1 MTAKRLLQNFVKT
14 KIIIV
19 LVSSFVL
26 FGGCL
31 SFGEDVETTEPSPGH
46 ISKCRRLMYLRDDLE
61 FQGEGYKITHGIDVA
76 VWFKFSTAE
85 TSASEIFIDSIVDIW
100 RFEDSFNLYPHQ
112 DIKWWDVKNK
122 YLYGGVVEL
131 PQTKFMSVGMDRNPR
146 GTTVYIF
153 WHEI

>member
-1 MTAKRLLQNFVKT
+1 MITN
-14 KIIIV
+14 KIIQSIV
-19 LVSSFVL
+19 KAKFIIFFILVMVL
-26 FGGCL
+26 FSGCL

-46 ISKCRRLMYLRDDLE
+46 ISKCRRLMYLQDDLV

-76 VWFKFSTAE
+76 IWFKFNTAE

-100 RFEDSFNLYPHQ
+100 RFEDSFDLYPHQ
-112 DIKWWDVKNK
+112 DIKWWDVQDK

-131 PQTKFMSVGMDRNPR
+131 PDTKFMSVGMDRNSR